1 MDKSTDHPI
10 LAAEPGL
17 EWDTNLDALK
27 VALAPAN
34 AASGSPYWRLIRAT
48 YDASARGRSTI
59 YCEVQNEKGE
69 RLIGQKITLSWPGG
83 SGSATTENKPA
94 PELAA
99 NFGIG
104 GSYDPAQG
112 AGPYTVGVDGL
123 SSDKVS
129 GIGRP
134 KGNDAIFY
142 VTWRKTVSGPGLAK
156 SVIRGMVVGGQ
167 AGLAVLLRGAGSQPR
182 QTALDGAGAFV
193 FADLPAGSYTIE
205 VSGVTVPNLRVDG
218 SSSLDVPLIDLRPR
232 QSIIQGAVLK
242 ATGEAVSGSKV
253 ILTNADTRQ
262 EAMTDSKGKYQ
273 FASLMAGSY
282 TIEVSGQVKTTT
294 VNGREQV
301 TVDFRLPDETAR
313 KPIAQYLLFG
323 SPQQTGT
330 RANLL
335 LAEDYVL
342 KFTPAIGFSVDEALQ
357 AATVVIVGDM
367 QAISAADEEKLKANG
382 CQVTRLGGGP
392 YAIEQSFTE
401 LVKGKGL
408 SPVPAERLRGPARA
422 ARDNEDV

>member
-1 MDKSTDHPI
+1 MDKSNNHQT
-10 LAAEPGL
+10 LAVEPGL

-27 VALAPAN
+27 VALVPAN
-34 AASGSPYWRLIRAT
+34 AATGSTYWRLIRAV
-48 YDASARGRSTI
+48 YDSSARGRSTV

-69 RLIGQKITLSWPGG
+69 RLIGQKLTMSWPGG
-83 SGSATTENKPA
+83 SGSAATENKPA
-94 PELAA
+94 PEYAA

-112 AGPYTVGVDGL
+112 GGPYTVGVDGL
-123 SSDKVS
+123 LSDKVG

-134 KGNDAIFY
+134 KGNDAVY
-142 VTWRKTVSGPGLAK
+142 YLTWRKTVSGPGLTK

-167 AGLAVLLRGAGSQPR
+167 TGLAVLLSGAGSQPR
-182 QTALDGAGAFV
+182 QTALDGAGAYQFT
-193 FADLPAGSYTIE
+193 DLPAGSYTVE

-218 SSSLDVPLIDLRPR
+218 SSSLDVALIDLRPR

-242 ATGEAVSGSKV
+242 ATGDAVAGSKV
-253 ILTNADTRQ
+253 TLTNADMRQ
-262 EAMTDSKGKYQ
+262 EALTDSKGKYQ
-273 FASLMAGSY
+273 FASLIAGAY
-282 TIEVSGQVKTTT
+282 TVEVAGQVKTTT

-301 TVDFRLPDETAR
+301 TVDFRLPAEAAR

-335 LAEDYVL
+335 LAEDYIL
-342 KFTPAIGFSVDEALQ
+342 TFTPTIGFSVDEALQ
-357 AATVVIVGDM
+357 AATVVIVGDV
-367 QAISAADEEKLKANG
+367 QAVSAADEEKLKTGG

-392 YAIEQSFTE
+392 YAIEQTFAE
-401 LVKGKGL
+401 LMKGKGL

-422 ARDNEDV
+422 ARDNQDG